1 MKARNDNR
9 RSKFYFSKIYGL
21 TISSNFENSKFDAHS
36 FQKKNCCNSFHVINY
51 KFISSKNLVA

>member
-21 TISSNFENSKFDAHS
+21 SSNFENSKFDAHS
-36 FQKKNCCNSFHVINY
+36 FKTNFAVILSMLL
-51 KFISSKNLVA
+51 ITNLSLLKI